1 MRALLRIVGLWRPH
15 WTRLL
20 LGAIVS
26 LGALSASLIL
36 LGSSGARLGLV
47 VGAIVLLRLAGV
59 FRVVLR
65 YAERLATH
73 DAMFRALSDVRVWF
87 FGGLVRLGGGGI
99 GMGRTGDLLARVI
112 GDVEALDGLYLRIL
126 VPLCGLII
134 LIPVAT
140 VVASRVEPVLGLAV
154 LALMV
159 GAGIVMPLLAAR
171 QSAEI
176 GRAVTLGRAGLRTAA
191 LDTLTGLREVRAF
204 GAAGRMLAS
213 VQAREAEQHRAERR
227 LARRLALVGGIASL
241 CGLLALLLVLAQI
254 GRENLAVVLVA
265 VLVLTTAFETAA
277 GLARAGAAA
286 GLASASAARLVDV
299 ADRPAPSADPTT
311 PVAAPTG
318 SALRF
323 EAIRFG
329 WDARRT
335 PILDGFSLTLP
346 DGMHAAIVGHSGAG
360 KSTIA
365 ALALKIAAPAA
376 GRVLLGGTDISTL
389 AAETVRA
396 RIGWLSQT
404 SHLFDDSLR
413 ANLLLARPG
422 ATDPMIYEALAAAG
436 IADFVRAL
444 PDGLN
449 SWLGEGGAR
458 VSGGQARRLALA
470 RTLLSDAPVLL
481 LDEPCAGLDAE
492 AERAFYATLATA
504 AAKKSVLLL
513 VHRLTGAER
522 LDRVWRLQGGHAVA
536 AAS

>member
-1 MRALLRIVGLWRPH
+1 MGALLRIVGLWRPH
-15 WTRLL
+15 RARLL
-20 LGAIVS
+20 LGAVIS

-36 LGSSGARLGLV
+36 LGASGARLGLV
-47 VGAIVLLRLAGV
+47 AGAIVLLRLAGV

-99 GMGRTGDLLARVI
+99 GMGRTGDLLARVV

-126 VPLCGLII
+126 VPLCGLLI

-140 VVASRVEPVLGLAV
+140 IVAGRVTPVLGLAV
-154 LALMV
+154 LVLIVA
-159 GAGIVMPLLAAR
+159 AGIVMPAIAAR
-171 QSAEI
+171 QSAAI

-204 GAAGRMLAS
+204 GAAGRMLAA

-241 CGLLALLLVLAQI
+241 CGLLALLLVLAQV

-286 GLASASAARLVDV
+286 GLASASAERLVDV
-299 ADRPAPSADPTT
+299 ADRPAPSADPAT
-311 PVAAPTG
+311 PAAIPAG

-323 EAIRFG
+323 EAVRFG
-329 WDARRT
+329 WDDRRT
-335 PILDGFSLTLP
+335 PTLDGFSLTLP
-346 DGMHAAIVGHSGAG
+346 EGMHAAVVGHSGAG

-365 ALALKIAAPAA
+365 ALALRIAAPSA
-376 GRVLLGGTDISTL
+376 GRVLLGGTDLSTL
-389 AAETVRA
+389 AAETVRQK
-396 RIGWLSQT
+396 IGWLSQT

-422 ATDPMIYEALAAAG
+422 ATDTMIFEALAAAG
-436 IADFVRAL
+436 VADFVRAL

-458 VSGGQARRLALA
+458 VSGGQQRRLALA

-504 AAKKSVLLL
+504 ASGRSVLLL

-522 LDRVWRLQGGHAVA
+522 LDRVWRLQAGHAVA